1 MLAELARDQ
10 SPKPPM
16 PRPADARRGAADRW
30 PTAAAVGLV
39 RAVAR
44 ALVAPPGA
52 TPGADLNCLRLDAD
66 GWAFETRRLYELPA
80 GVRVLALD
88 ATGEIARA
96 EWSALAARHGR
107 TLATVTLTATG
118 AAPAAADHYR
128 TGRLTTGRLWHRHG
142 RGVAFLADAPGA
154 ARNALGRAAGLSPCT
169 VGILTHKPLAD
180 ALRWGLRLAADAAAA
195 AAPPEGA
202 AFELDDV
209 HARAVAELVAEL
221 VKRGWRFEI
230 GHFGRDDRSS
240 NAFQSVDV
248 LAVMGSPR
256 PDWGAVAEDARALGI
271 DADSL
276 ARDRTLAATVQ
287 ALARARHVRR
297 PGVRLFLAS
306 DCEAPTGDAL
316 PGVVWTVEIADRS
329 HAPTVLALDAARE
342 ITRWADDAGCLD
354 VPACRIALA
363 PMGIGWRLVAR
374 LCREEAHR
382 RQWVGTEIGKGGRLV
397 YRCEAVGTLTAH
409 GGGVIGG
416 AAPSPLPLAL
426 PPSLPLSTVPMLLE
440 PMRGERG
447 LPGGVAPVHDLDG
460 DPKRPSLDPPGW
472 FAEPPPVAE
481 YDGPPLDDDN
491 DGSPGWWLRWAAG

>member
-16 PRPADARRGAADRW
+16 PRPADARRGAADHW

-44 ALVAPPGA
+44 ALDALPGA
-52 TPGADLNCLRLDAD
+52 TPGADLTCLRLDAD
-66 GWAFETRRLYELPA
+66 GEGWTFETRRLYELPA

-128 TGRLTTGRLWHRHG
+128 TGRLRTGRLWHRHG

-154 ARNALGRAAGLSPCT
+154 VRNALGRAAGLSPCT

-195 AAPPEGA
+195 PPEGA

-209 HARAVAELVAEL
+209 HARAVADEIAEL

-240 NAFQSVDV
+240 NAFGGVEV

-256 PDWGAVAEDARALGI
+256 PDWGAVAEDARALGL
-271 DADSL
+271 DPDSL

-306 DCEAPTGDAL
+306 DCEAPTGAAL
-316 PGVVWTVEIADRS
+316 PGVVWTVEEVDRS
-329 HAPTVLALDAARE
+329 HAPTVLALDAARAT
-342 ITRWADDAGCLD
+342 I
-354 VPACRIALA
+354 
-363 PMGIGWRLVAR
+363 
-374 LCREEAHR
+374 
-382 RQWVGTEIGKGGRLV
+382 
-397 YRCEAVGTLTAH
+397 
-409 GGGVIGG
+409 
-416 AAPSPLPLAL
+416 SP
-426 PPSLPLSTVPMLLE
+426 
-440 PMRGERG
+440 
-447 LPGGVAPVHDLDG
+447 
-460 DPKRPSLDPPGW
+460 
-472 FAEPPPVAE
+472 
-481 YDGPPLDDDN
+481 
-491 DGSPGWWLRWAAG
+491 